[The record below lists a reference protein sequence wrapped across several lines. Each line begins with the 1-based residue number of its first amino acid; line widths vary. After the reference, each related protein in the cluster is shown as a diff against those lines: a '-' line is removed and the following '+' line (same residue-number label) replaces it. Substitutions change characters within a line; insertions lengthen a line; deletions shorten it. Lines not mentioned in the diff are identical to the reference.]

1 MMLFLDLPVL
11 GFCGLLVVSEN
22 WAHLQNH
29 LQFFFHSS
37 SKTNK
42 IFGQLDT

>member
-11 GFCGLLVVSEN
+11 DLCGLLVVSEN

-29 LQFFFHSS
+29 LQFFFFHPS
-37 SKTNK
+37 SKTDK
-42 IFGQLDT
+42 IFG